1 MKGWSTRSKGE
12 TVKLGFAVPVSG
24 SWATPSNQVEVA
36 RLAEQLG
43 YSSLWTFQRLLYPD
57 EPGGEP
63 WPVVY
68 RSVVD
73 PLITLGFLAGQTSH
87 IRLGAAVVNA
97 PFYSPIVLA
106 KQLATLDLLSE
117 GRLDAGLGLGWSPEE
132 FQATGAGF
140 EDRGRRM
147 DDFLRCLQAV
157 LRDDPV
163 EYRGEFYCVPRSHV
177 DPKPVQ
183 KPWPPILIGAN
194 GERALRRA
202 GRLAD
207 GWISSS
213 RADLQALGAST
224 AIVREAA
231 QAAGRD
237 ETNLRFICRATVKVR
252 PQRAGL
258 LSGSFA
264 DIAADIEAI
273 AAQGMTELFIDL
285 NFDPEIGSIEADP
298 AASMRRAEEVLREF
312 APAAAERT
320 LST

>member
-1 MKGWSTRSKGE
+1 
-12 TVKLGFAVPVSG
+12 VKLGFAVPVSG
-24 SWATPSNQVEVA
+24 SWATPQNQVEVA
-36 RLAEQLG
+36 LLAEQLG
-43 YSSLWTFQRLLYPD
+43 YSSLWTFQRLLYPAQ
-57 EPGGEP
+57 PGAEP

-73 PLITLGFLAGQTSH
+73 PLITLAFLAGQTSH
-87 IRLGAAVVNA
+87 IRLGAAIVNA

-106 KQLATLDLLSE
+106 KSLATLDLLSD
-117 GRLDAGLGLGWSPEE
+117 GRLDAGLGLGWAPEE
-132 FQATGAGF
+132 FQASGASLEG
-140 EDRGRRM
+140 RGKRM
-147 DDFLRCLQAV
+147 DDFLECLQAI

-163 EYRGEFYCVPRSHV
+163 EYRGDFYEVPRSHV

-213 RADLQALGAST
+213 RADLQALGASV
-224 AIVREAA
+224 ALVREGA

-237 ETNLRFICRATVKVR
+237 DKSLRFICRASLKVR
-252 PQRAGL
+252 PQRMGL
-258 LSGSFA
+258 LSGSYT

-273 AAQGMTELFIDL
+273 AAQGMTELFFDL
-285 NFDPEIGSIEADP
+285 NFDPEIGSLEADP
-298 AASMRRAEEVLREF
+298 AASMRRAEEILREF
-312 APAAAERT
+312 APGSESGPAFPINRT
-320 LST
+320 F

>member
-1 MKGWSTRSKGE
+1 M
-12 TVKLGFAVPVSG
+12 KLGFAVPVSG
-24 SWATPSNQVEVA
+24 SWATPKNQVEVA
-36 RLAEQLG
+36 RLAERLG
-43 YSSLWTFQRLLYPD
+43 YSSLWTFQRLLYPA
-57 EPGGEP
+57 EAGGEA

-87 IRLGAAVVNA
+87 IRLGAAIVNA

-106 KQLATLDLLSE
+106 KKLATLDLLSD
-117 GRLDAGLGLGWSPEE
+117 GRLDAGLGLGWAPEE
-132 FQATGAGF
+132 FRAAGART
-140 EDRGRRM
+140 EDRGKRM
-147 DDFLRCLQAV
+147 DDFLKCLQAI

-163 EYRGEFYCVPRSHV
+163 EYRGDFYEVPRSHV
-177 DPKPVQ
+177 DPKPIQ

-213 RADLQALGAST
+213 RADLQALGAS
-224 AIVREAA
+224 AALVREGA

-237 ETNLRFICRATVKVR
+237 DSKLRFICRATVKVR
-252 PQRAGL
+252 PERAGL

-273 AAQGMTELFIDL
+273 AAQGMTELFFDL
-285 NFDPEIGSIEADP
+285 NFDPEIGSIDADP
-298 AASMRRAEEVLREF
+298 AASMRRAEEVMREF
-312 APAAAERT
+312 APDAG
-320 LST
+320 

>member
-1 MKGWSTRSKGE
+1 M
-12 TVKLGFAVPVSG
+12 KLGFAVPVSG
-24 SWATPSNQVEVA
+24 SWATPSNQVKVA

-43 YSSLWTFQRLLYPD
+43 YTSLWTFQRLLYPD
-57 EPGGEP
+57 DAGGER

-87 IRLGAAVVNA
+87 IRLGTAIVNA

-106 KQLATLDLLSE
+106 KQLATLDVLSE
-117 GRLDAGLGLGWSPEE
+117 GRLDSGLGLGWSPEE
-132 FQATGAGF
+132 FESTGAAL

-147 DDFLRCLQAV
+147 DDFLKCLQAA

-163 EYRGEFYCVPRSHV
+163 EYRGKFYAVPRSHV

-213 RADLQALGAST
+213 RADLQALGASA

-237 ETNLRFICRATVKVR
+237 ATTLRFICRATVKVR

-258 LSGSFA
+258 LSGSYD
-264 DIAADIEAI
+264 DIAADFEAI

-285 NFDPEIGSIEADP
+285 NFDPEIGSIEAD
-298 AASMRRAEEVLREF
+298 AAQAMRRAEEVLRTF
-312 APAAAERT
+312 APRAG
-320 LST
+320 